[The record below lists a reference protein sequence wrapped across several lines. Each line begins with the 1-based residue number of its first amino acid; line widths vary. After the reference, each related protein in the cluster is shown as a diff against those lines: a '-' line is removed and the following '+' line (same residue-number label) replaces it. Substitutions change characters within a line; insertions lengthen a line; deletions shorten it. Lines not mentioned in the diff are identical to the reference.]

1 MSGFG
6 GGYQGNNNNN
16 NNNNSGGGG
25 YQGGRNSSG
34 RGGRNS
40 GGRGGRSSGRNS
52 SGRGRNSNNSFGGGG
67 FNSGGG
73 GAGIDIA
80 QKAKLRPCGNWTT
93 TGACQN
99 GQNCKFSHAVKLH
112 ASVDAGNPKQS
123 QNNNNSNY
131 QGNNNN
137 SNYQGNNNRNSNNN
151 NNNSQLEPVTA
162 VAVWETAGTIKIF
175 TGSHD
180 GFWRLWNTSGGTF
193 VKEFEQQ
200 MGGKV
205 ECLQVAFNYL
215 FCGFEG
221 SSPALPGCTV
231 GMVHAWNLA
240 QPTQPPL
247 ELQMAPGQMPYAHGQ
262 AVTSILIMGTEGQPP
277 KVVSGSR
284 DGTVRIWA
292 FKDAGFAM
300 ERNLLGHA
308 REVTGLAGPIGAN
321 LIWSGGMDNALRI
334 WDCAGPTD
342 ACQHAITTEGKD
354 TAAGAAAA
362 GIGSPTNAAAGAASP
377 GSGHTAAITALL
389 QFEAPGM
396 GTFVLSSSL
405 DGTVQAWNGTNGQCV
420 ASEQHGEGVICMSMG
435 SDLKGSPLLLVGLE
449 SGNIMVRNI
458 LQTPNMPAFGLLFV
472 LNARFTAAH
481 SGPVRSICQGPSST
495 FYSCGNDGKMM
506 VWQMTGD
513 VGL

>member
-6 GGYQGNNNNN
+6 GNNNYNN
-16 NNNNSGGGG
+16 NYNNSGGGRG
-25 YQGGRNSSG
+25 GGGRNNYRGG
-34 RGGRNS
+34 RGRGGGGGRNS
-40 GGRGGRSSGRNS
+40 GGGRGGRHH
-52 SGRGRNSNNSFGGGG
+52 GGGG
-67 FNSGGG
+67 RGGG
-73 GAGIDIA
+73 GGGGGDANIA

-112 ASVDAGNPKQS
+112 ATVDASSPQQQQ
-123 QNNNNSNY
+123 QNNNNYNNY
-131 QGNNNN
+131 
-137 SNYQGNNNRNSNNN
+137 NNN
-151 NNNSQLEPVTA
+151 NNNNNQTEAVTA
-162 VAVWETAGTIKIF
+162 VAIWETAGTIKIF

-221 SSPALPGCTV
+221 SSPALPNCTV
-231 GMVHAWNLA
+231 GMVHAWNLG
-240 QPTQPPL
+240 QPNQPPL
-247 ELQMAPGQMPYAHGQ
+247 ELQMAPGHMPYAHGQ
-262 AVTSILIMGTEGQPP
+262 AVTSILIMGGEGGAPP

-284 DGTVRIWA
+284 DGSIRIWA
-292 FKDAGFAM
+292 FDNTSFQLEK
-300 ERNLLGHA
+300 NLIGHA
-308 REVTGLAGPIGAN
+308 REVTGLAGPIGTN
-321 LIWSGGMDNALRI
+321 LIWTGGLDHALRI
-334 WDCAGPTD
+334 WDCSGPTNT
-342 ACQHAITTEGKD
+342 CQHAITSAGMD
-354 TAAGAAAA
+354 GVAVPPAPNNNTAASSTG
-362 GIGSPTNAAAGAASP
+362 
-377 GSGHTAAITALL
+377 GHTMPVTALL
-389 QFEAPGM
+389 QFEASGI

-435 SDLKGSPLLLVGLE
+435 SDLKNNPLLLIGLE
-449 SGNIMVRNI
+449 SGIIMVRNI

-481 SGPVRSICQGPSST
+481 NGPVRSICQGPSST

-506 VWQMTGD
+506 VWQLTD
-513 VGL
+513 DLGL